1 MNIRPRVLLLACI
14 VLGLAGAEATR
25 RGDAGQARAHGISA
39 SADANEALDQTST
52 RATFIASVEPPR
64 RARTGAR
71 VEEARNPVYI
81 VTSRAT
87 FDGIRDI
94 ARNGVER
101 RDHGGNRLV
110 VSRIDAQRLGEV
122 SDYIHQREQ
131 RCGGFFAFASR
142 GEADDAIRADQSVE
156 AMQASMATAYA
167 VESNPMVEAW
177 MAQVGEQNIRVT
189 ISDLSSFQ
197 NRYYASASGKA
208 AAEWIRDRWQ
218 ALAGLRMDTSVE
230 LFTACSVCSTQ
241 PSVIMTVQARQLPD
255 EIVVVGAHL
264 DSINGSAGGSLS
276 QVAPGA
282 DDDASGIATLTEVIR
297 VALASGWRPRRTV
310 MFMGYAA
317 EEVGLRGSRAI
328 AQSFR
333 AQNRNV
339 VGVLQLDMTNY
350 KAGAV
355 ADMRLVTDFSNADL
369 QAFVG
374 TVFDRYLA
382 PQGYY
387 RGLYTCG
394 YGCSDHASWT
404 SAGYPAAMMF
414 EAGNGTGYFPYIHTT
429 ADVLANM
436 GNSAEHSVK
445 FAKLALAF
453 VGDLAGSSQPRADCN
468 LPPEQLGGSVSP

>member
-1 MNIRPRVLLLACI
+1 MNIRSAALLLACMA
-14 VLGLAGAEATR
+14 LGLAAVTGARHGTQQVRPRPLSAPADSTAVRSEVSATR
-25 RGDAGQARAHGISA
+25 AALAGIPRTP
-39 SADANEALDQTST
+39 SADARREGVLD
-52 RATFIASVEPPR
+52 
-64 RARTGAR
+64 
-71 VEEARNPVYI
+71 PVYI
-81 VTSRAT
+81 ITSRAT

-94 ARNGVER
+94 ARDGVER
-101 RDHGGNRLV
+101 VDRGGNRLV
-110 VSRIDAQRLGEV
+110 VSRIDARRLGEV

-142 GEADDAIRADQSVE
+142 GEADAAIRADQSVE

-167 VESNPMVEAW
+167 VEPNPMVEAW
-177 MAQVGEQNIRVT
+177 MAQVSELNVRAT
-189 ISDLSSFQ
+189 ITDLSSFQ
-197 NRYYASASGKA
+197 NRYYASPSGKA

-218 ALAGLRMDTSVE
+218 ALAGLRMDTTVE

-241 PSVIMTVQARQLPD
+241 PSVIMTVQGRQAPD

-276 QVAPGA
+276 QLAPGA

-297 VALASGWRPRRTV
+297 IALASGWQPKRTV

-317 EEVGLRGSRAI
+317 EEVGLRGSKAI

-355 ADMRLVTDFSNADL
+355 ADMRLVTDFSNTDL

-382 PQGYY
+382 PQGYS
-387 RGLYTCG
+387 RGFYTCG
-394 YGCSDHASWT
+394 YGCSDHAAWT
-404 SAGYPAAMMF
+404 QAGYPAAMMF

-429 ADVLANM
+429 GDVLANM
-436 GNSAEHSVK
+436 GNSAEHSTK
-445 FAKLALAF
+445 FAKLALGF
-453 VGDLAGSSQPRADCN
+453 VGELARSAQPTADCA
-468 LPPEQLGGSVSP
+468 LPPDQL